1 MTMDL
6 AKVFKSCGFNKVDEK
21 LAQDLNKIITW
32 QEKLKQIPI
41 DNIEPMYNTL
51 GDDANYISN
60 DDNIEKENS
69 DVLANAPETEDNFFL
84 VPKVIKN

>member
-51 GDDANYISN
+51 GNDVTYIAN
-60 DDNIEKENS
+60 DDTIQNENS
-69 DVLANAPETEDNFFL
+69 QILANAPETEDNFFL

>member
-21 LAQDLNKIITW
+21 LARDLNKIITW

-41 DNIEPMYNTL
+41 DNIDPMYNTL
-51 GDDANYISN
+51 GNDVTYIAN
-60 DDNIEKENS
+60 DDTIQNENS
-69 DVLANAPETEDNFFL
+69 QILANAPETEDNFFL

>member
-1 MTMDL
+1 MDL

-21 LAQDLNKIITW
+21 LARDLNKIITW

-41 DNIEPMYNTL
+41 DNIDPMYNTL
-51 GDDANYISN
+51 GNDVTYIAN
-60 DDNIEKENS
+60 DDTIQNENS
-69 DVLANAPETEDNFFL
+69 QILANAPETEDNFFL

>member
-1 MTMDL
+1 MDL

-41 DNIEPMYNTL
+41 DNIDPMYNTL
-51 GDDANYISN
+51 GNDVTYIAN
-60 DDNIEKENS
+60 DDTIQNENS
-69 DVLANAPETEDNFFL
+69 QILANAPETEDNFFL

>member
-1 MTMDL
+1 MDL

-51 GDDANYISN
+51 GNDVTYIAN
-60 DDNIEKENS
+60 DDTIQNENS
-69 DVLANAPETEDNFFL
+69 QILANAPETEDNFFL

>member
-1 MTMDL
+1 MDL

-51 GDDANYISN
+51 GNDVTYIAN
-60 DDNIEKENS
+60 DDTIHNENS
-69 DVLANAPETEDNFFL
+69 QILANAPETEDNFFL

>member
-51 GDDANYISN
+51 GNDVTYIAN
-60 DDNIEKENS
+60 DDTIHNENS
-69 DVLANAPETEDNFFL
+69 QILANAPETEDNFFL